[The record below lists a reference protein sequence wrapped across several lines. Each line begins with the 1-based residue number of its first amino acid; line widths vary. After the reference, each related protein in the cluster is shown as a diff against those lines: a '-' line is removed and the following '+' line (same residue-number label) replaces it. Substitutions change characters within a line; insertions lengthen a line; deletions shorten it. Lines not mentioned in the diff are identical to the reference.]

1 MDRNYST
8 YLKKKSVTIF
18 LFHGVINKNP
28 FKIRNYT
35 KKHLLKNDFIKVLN
49 DLNSKGTCI
58 TLDEVYE
65 TSRKNIDF
73 KDYSYVITFDDGFYN
88 NFKIAA
94 PILKKKKLSATFYIT
109 TSFIDKNEISWID
122 KIELMV
128 EKIKSNKIIN
138 IFNKNFKI
146 SNNKKSKIS
155 FLNSVRYFA
164 KKEPTNFNLLVLRIK
179 DQLKFTG
186 KLSNLNNIID
196 KKMSWSN
203 IKELNNNKNF
213 TIGAHSVNH
222 SILSFLKYLEA
233 KREIIESINTIKKRA
248 KINIKHFSYPE
259 GLKHTYGKRE
269 ITLLK
274 KKGIILSP
282 SAEFG
287 VNSKKTDLF
296 NLKRVFVS

>member
-1 MDRNYST
+1 MDKNYSA

-49 DLNSKGTCI
+49 NLNSKGTCI

-65 TSRKNIDF
+65 ISQKNLNF

-109 TSFIDKNEISWID
+109 TSFIDKNEMSWID

-128 EKIKSNKIIN
+128 EKTKSNKIIN

-146 SNNKKSKIS
+146 LNNRKSKIS
-155 FLNSVRYFA
+155 FLDSVRYFA
-164 KKEPTNFNLLVLRIK
+164 KKESTDFNQLVLKIK

-186 KLSNLNNIID
+186 KLSNLNNLID

-203 IKELNNNKNF
+203 VKELNKNKNF

-222 SILSFLKYLEA
+222 AILSFLKDLEA
-233 KREIIESINTIKKRA
+233 KKEIIESINTIKKKA
-248 KINIKHFSYPE
+248 KINVKHFSYPE

-269 ITLLK
+269 INLLK
-274 KKGIILSP
+274 EKGIILSP

-296 NLKRVFVS
+296 NLKRILVS